1 MKNSNKGIGIQTRDP
16 PSCSA
21 VPQLNINMG
30 NFRLLKA
37 ATWLR
42 CLDSGPLPRSSEFL
56 TGPIQVSCE
65 DGKRT
70 FLQVLFHVLVARSSL
85 SVPSN

>member
-1 MKNSNKGIGIQTRDP
+1 MKNSSNAVGIRTRNP

-37 ATWLR
+37 ASWLR
-42 CLDSGPLPRSSEFL
+42 CLDSGLLPRSSEIL
-56 TGPIQVSCE
+56 TGSIQVNFVG
-65 DGKRT
+65 GKGT
-70 FLQVLFHVLVARSSL
+70 FLQVLLQVYVARSSL
-85 SVPSN
+85 SVPSH